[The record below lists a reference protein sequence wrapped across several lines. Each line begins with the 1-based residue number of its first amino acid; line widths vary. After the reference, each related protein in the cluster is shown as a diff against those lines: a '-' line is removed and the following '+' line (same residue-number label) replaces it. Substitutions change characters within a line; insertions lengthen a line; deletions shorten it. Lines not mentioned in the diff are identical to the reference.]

1 VDLLSSIIACAAAAV
16 ATLACTPIAS
26 RLATLL
32 GIVDR
37 PSARKVNDRQG
48 IPLLGGLAV
57 VVGVGIG
64 LGVFRWLADATGYGE
79 LSEQISAFVGGGVLL
94 VMVGAWDDRFELGAW
109 QKIPFQILAAAI
121 AVNGGFVIDYFTNPF
136 TLVTHTLPVG
146 LSWLIT
152 LAWIV
157 LVTNAMNLID
167 GLDGLTAGTGLI
179 IAGTLGIISFQAG
192 QAAGVLVAA
201 VLFGALAGFLPYNFP
216 PARIFLGDAGALF
229 IGFALA
235 LVSIQGYR
243 KAALLTF
250 MVPLLSLA
258 VPLLDTASSI
268 WRRWRS
274 GKGIFSADRGHI
286 HHLILAREGSHRRAV
301 LWLYFQTL
309 CFSVIALSF
318 AQLKGYFAYLFLL
331 AVLLLTMR
339 LLRNIGALG
348 LAVGKTQPGDGAPGG
363 QGYSSEEGEK

>member
-1 VDLLSSIIACAAAAV
+1 MDLLSAVIAGGAAAV
-16 ATLACTPIAS
+16 AALACTPLAA
-26 RLATLL
+26 RLAKALD
-32 GIVDR
+32 IVDR
-37 PSARKVNDRQG
+37 PSARKVSDRQG

-57 VVGVGIG
+57 VTGVIIG
-64 LGVFRWLADATGYGE
+64 LAVFRLSAGSMGYGE
-79 LSEQISAFVGGGVLL
+79 IGDQVSAFVAGGILL
-94 VMVGAWDDRFELGAW
+94 VLVGAWDDRFDLGAW
-109 QKIPFQILAAAI
+109 QKIPFQLLAAAI
-121 AVNGGFVIDYFTNPF
+121 AIDGGFVIDYFTNPF
-136 TLVTHTLPVG
+136 SLYTHTLPTG
-146 LSWLIT
+146 ISWLVT
-152 LAWIV
+152 VAWIM

-167 GLDGLTAGTGLI
+167 GLDGLTTGTGLI
-179 IAGTLGIISFQAG
+179 IAGTLGIICFQAA
-192 QAAGVLVAA
+192 QPAGVVIALIM
-201 VLFGALAGFLPYNFP
+201 LGALAGFLPYNFP

-229 IGFALA
+229 VGFALA

-250 MVPLLSLA
+250 IVPLLSLA

-274 GKGIFSADRGHI
+274 GRGIFSADKGHI

-318 AQLKGYFAYLFLL
+318 AQLRGYSAYLFLL
-331 AVLLLTMR
+331 AVVLLTVR

-348 LAVGKTQPGDGAPGG
+348 IAIEESGSSGRGGG
-363 QGYSSEEGEK
+363 QEPSLEEEDR